1 MSMSRK
7 FLTGLGL
14 STDQVEAVI
23 EAHTETTDALKDQ
36 ISTYKADADRLPGIQ
51 KQLDEL
57 KSAGNDGYKEKYE
70 SEHQAFEDY
79 KAEQSAKEARAAKE
93 SAYRNLL
100 REAGISDKRISSVM
114 KVSDIDSVELAK
126 DGTIKGADKLTE
138 GIKTEWADFITTT
151 ETKGAAT
158 ATPPANTGS
167 GTMAKEDIMKIKD
180 PVARQTA
187 IAENLE
193 LFQKKG

>member
-1 MSMSRK
+1 MALPRSRLK
-7 FLTGLGL
+7 AMDIADEKIDEIIAMHNETVDGLK
-14 STDQVEAVI
+14 A
-23 EAHTETTDALKDQ
+23 Q
-36 ISTYKADADRLPGIQ
+36 IATYKADAEKLPGIQ

-79 KAEQSAKEARAAKE
+79 KAEQSAKETRAAKE
-93 SAYRNLL
+93 TAYRSLL
-100 REAGISDKRISSVM
+100 RDVGISDKRISSVM
-114 KVSDIDSVELAK
+114 KVSDIDSVELTK
-126 DGTIKGADKLTE
+126 DGTIKGAEKLTE
-138 GIKTEWADFITTT
+138 GIKTEWADFIATT

-167 GTMAKEDIMKIKD
+167 GTMTKEDIMKIKD